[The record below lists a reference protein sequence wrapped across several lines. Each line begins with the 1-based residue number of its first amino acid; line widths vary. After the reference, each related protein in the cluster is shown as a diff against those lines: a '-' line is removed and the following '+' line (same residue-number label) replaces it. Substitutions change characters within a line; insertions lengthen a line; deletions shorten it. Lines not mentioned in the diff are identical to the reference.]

1 MDTII
6 ESNTIKIEDLIYKIR
21 GKQVMLSSD
30 VAKLYQVET
39 KVLNQTIKR
48 NINRFPESF
57 CFQLTNEEIDILCSR
72 SQFVTLN
79 KSNNLRGGN
88 IKYLPYVLTE
98 HGIMMLSGLLKSEIA
113 IKVNIQIINAFVE
126 MRKYLL
132 NNNIENRLSNIET
145 KIIEYDNN
153 FKILFDKFDSKTNSN
168 IYFEGQTYDSYSLL
182 KDILNSSKNNIIIID
197 NYIDKAVLDIL
208 KETNKKIIIITN
220 KYNNRDYEKY
230 KSQYNNITL
239 KISNSFHDRYIIID
253 NQTLYHSGA
262 SFKDLGKKCFNIN
275 KIEESKI
282 INSLLEEIS
291 KLI

>member
-39 KVLNQTIKR
+39 KRINEVIKR
-48 NINRFPESF
+48 NINRFPETF
-57 CFQLTNEEIDILCSR
+57 CFLLTNEEIDILCSR

-98 HGIMMLSGLLKSEIA
+98 HGIMMLSGLLKSDIA

-126 MRKYLL
+126 MRKYLS
-132 NNNIENRLSNIET
+132 NNNIENRLYNIET

-182 KDILNSSKNNIIIID
+182 RDILNSSKNNIIIID

-220 KYNNRDYEKY
+220 KYNNKDYEKY
-230 KSQYNNITL
+230 KSQYDNVIL

-291 KLI
+291 ELI

>member
-6 ESNTIKIEDLIYKIR
+6 KSNTIKIEDIIYKIR

-39 KVLNQTIKR
+39 KRINEVIKR
-48 NINRFPESF
+48 NIKRFPESF
-57 CFQLTNEEIDILCSR
+57 CFQLNNEELDILCLR
-72 SQFVTLN
+72 SQFATLN

-98 HGIMMLSGLLKSEIA
+98 HGIMMLSGLLKSDIA

-126 MRKYLL
+126 MRKYLS
-132 NNNIENRLSNIET
+132 NNNIENRLYNIET

-182 KDILNSSKNNIIIID
+182 RDILNSSKNNIIIID
-197 NYIDKAVLDIL
+197 NYLDKSVLDIL
-208 KETNKKIIIITN
+208 KETNKKVIFITN

-230 KSQYNNITL
+230 KSQYDNITL

-291 KLI
+291 ELI

>member
-1 MDTII
+1 MNTII

-39 KVLNQTIKR
+39 KRINEVIKR
-48 NINRFPESF
+48 NINRFPETF
-57 CFQLTNEEIDILCSR
+57 CFLLTNEEWKNLR
-72 SQFVTLN
+72 SQIATSSVTDIQMH
-79 KSNNLRGGN
+79 GG
-88 IKYLPYVLTE
+88 IRYLPYVLTE
-98 HGIMMLSGLLKSEIA
+98 HGIMMLSGLLKSDIA

-126 MRKYLL
+126 MRKYLS
-132 NNNIENRLSNIET
+132 NNNIENRLYNIET

-153 FKILFDKFDSKTNSN
+153 FKILFDKFDSKTNNN

-182 KDILNSSKNNIIIID
+182 RDILNSSKNNIIIID

-220 KYNNRDYEKY
+220 KYNNKDYEKY
-230 KSQYNNITL
+230 KSQYDNVIL

-291 KLI
+291 ELI

>member
-6 ESNTIKIEDLIYKIR
+6 KSNTIKIEDIIYKIR

-39 KVLNQTIKR
+39 KRINEVIKR
-48 NINRFPESF
+48 NIKRFPESF
-57 CFQLTNEEIDILCSR
+57 CFQLNNEELDILCLR
-72 SQFVTLN
+72 SQFATLN

-98 HGIMMLSGLLKSEIA
+98 HGIMMLSGLLKSDIA

-126 MRKYLL
+126 MRKYLS
-132 NNNIENRLSNIET
+132 NNNIENRLYNIET

-182 KDILNSSKNNIIIID
+182 RDILNSSKNNIIIID
-197 NYIDKAVLDIL
+197 NYLDKSVLDIL
-208 KETNKKIIIITN
+208 KETNKKIIFITN

-230 KSQYNNITL
+230 KSQYDNITL

-291 KLI
+291 ELI

>member
-1 MDTII
+1 MNTII

-57 CFQLTNEEIDILCSR
+57 CFQLTNEEWKNLR
-72 SQFVTLN
+72 SQFATSSVTDIQMH
-79 KSNNLRGGN
+79 GG
-88 IKYLPYVLTE
+88 IRYLPYVLTE
-98 HGIMMLSGLLKSEIA
+98 HGIMMLSGLLKSDIA

-126 MRKYLL
+126 MRKYLS

-153 FKILFDKFDSKTNSN
+153 FKVLFDKFDSKTNSN

-182 KDILNSSKNNIIIID
+182 RDILNSSKNNIIIID

-230 KSQYNNITL
+230 KSQYDNVTL

-291 KLI
+291 ELI